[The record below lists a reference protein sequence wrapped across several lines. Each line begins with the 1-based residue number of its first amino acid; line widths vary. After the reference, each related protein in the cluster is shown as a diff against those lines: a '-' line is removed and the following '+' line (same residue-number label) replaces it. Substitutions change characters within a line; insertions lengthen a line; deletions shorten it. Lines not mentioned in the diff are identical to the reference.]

1 MSIVVEGLTKL
12 YGQQK
17 AVDDLT
23 FSVNDRQILGFLGP
37 NGAGKSTT
45 MKMLT
50 GYLEP
55 DAGSAIVAGI
65 DMRLDPVAGKRK
77 VGYLPENNPLYLDMY
92 ILEYLEWVGQ
102 FYDIKQRRKR
112 ALEMIALIG
121 LTKERHKKIGQL
133 SKGYR
138 QRVGLAQALIHDP
151 EVIILDEPTS
161 GLDPNQLIEIR
172 GLIKSLGKDKTII
185 LSTHIMQEVAAMC
198 NRVLI
203 IHQGKLVADDPVS
216 VLEQRISGSR
226 QYIVSATN
234 RLEEKAFQKLNELV
248 SVQPDVTGMTY
259 RLTMKGEKDAS
270 ADIFRL
276 AVEQGWV
283 LTELRTETKGMEEV
297 FQDLTK

>member
-12 YGQQK
+12 YGHQK
-17 AVDDLT
+17 AVNDLT

-55 DAGSAIVAGI
+55 DAGSAIVAGV
-65 DMRLDPVAGKRK
+65 DMGLFPVEGKRK

-102 FYDIKQRRKR
+102 FYKIKQRRKR
-112 ALEMIALIG
+112 ALEMIELIG
-121 LTKERHKKIGQL
+121 LTRERHKKIGEL
-133 SKGYR
+133 SKGFR

-198 NRVLI
+198 DRVLI
-203 IHQGKLVADDPVS
+203 IHQGKLVADDPVA

-234 RLEEKAFQKLNELV
+234 RLDEKAFLKLPDLV
-248 SVQPDVTGMTY
+248 NAQPDGSGKTY

-270 ADIFRL
+270 ADIFNL
-276 AVEQGWV
+276 AVAQGWV